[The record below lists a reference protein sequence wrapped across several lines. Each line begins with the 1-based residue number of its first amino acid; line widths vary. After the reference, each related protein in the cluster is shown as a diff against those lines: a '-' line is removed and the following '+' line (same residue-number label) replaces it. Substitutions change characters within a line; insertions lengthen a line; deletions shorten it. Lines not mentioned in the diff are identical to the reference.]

1 MKLTGKPTPEQ
12 IARLMENPVDPDEKI
27 RGRLRKELHRL
38 VNHAALFGVEIPAP
52 LPTEEEQIRACQGV
66 MPYRFR
72 KAWADVK
79 TSSEGHNPYGELRQH
94 GLGGSWRGD

>member
-12 IARLMENPVDPDEKI
+12 IAHLLANTSDPDEKM

-52 LPTEEEQIRACQGV
+52 LPTEEEQLRACQWI
-66 MPYRFR
+66 MPYRIR
-72 KAWADVK
+72 KRWAEVK
-79 TSSEGHNPYGELRQH
+79 TSSEDFNPYGKLRDA
-94 GLGGSWRGD
+94 GIGGSWRGD